1 MKLKDYAILI
11 GINAVI
17 TGLIVSFV
25 ISNQGRDKSAL
36 SSESTSKPE
45 APSVESMDD
54 HHKPQP
60 SNSSFLMD

>member
-25 ISNQGRDKSAL
+25 ISNQGRDKSAVL
-36 SSESTSKPE
+36 AQDADQWFDLREMPGNDLRFFS
-45 APSVESMDD
+45 
-54 HHKPQP
+54 
-60 SNSSFLMD
+60 